1 MVLFYRCGGVSLA
14 VRGCGLNRFL
24 PPIILNVCVCVRKR
38 ACVNVDMSMYC
49 PFKFQNAHSHSHTH
63 THAYC
68 QNWHSLF
75 VALPTMTTSS
85 NVKNFFFFSFFP
97 FVFGVALFYTC
108 TFYLLFFLVFTRW
121 WNTTELYVLP
131 QIGTSHTAKRYSC
144 GEKKGDLNKHKLNLR
159 FVPNCFMMF
168 SIWHLSKLLYMRGT
182 FIVRDCLCVWA
193 IIF

>member
-1 MVLFYRCGGVSLA
+1 MCA
-14 VRGCGLNRFL
+14 QA
-24 PPIILNVCVCVRKR
+24 CVRKCGHVYVLSVQVSKMHIHTLIHTHMHT
-38 ACVNVDMSMYC
+38 AKTDTVCL
-49 PFKFQNAHSHSHTH
+49 SHSQPWLQAQMWRT
-63 THAYC
+63 
-68 QNWHSLF
+68 
-75 VALPTMTTSS
+75 
-85 NVKNFFFFSFFP
+85 FFFFSFFP

-144 GEKKGDLNKHKLNLR
+144 GGKKGDLNKHKLNLR